1 MIITHKTKN
10 GRTRMLKIFVTGD
23 NHFGKKYNRYP
34 DAKKELI
41 NSRFECLKDMVRKAE
56 AEACEF
62 FIITGDLFDKTDN
75 IKVGDVKQVV
85 NILAGFSENVLILPG
100 NHDYYTGHENV
111 WKDFESALSS
121 RENNITLLKEFRE
134 YLFESEDGK
143 IVIYPAFC
151 QSKHS
156 NENNLN
162 WIKNQNIQKF
172 GAINIGIAHGAIR
185 GITPDINEE
194 YFLMSESELSSIPVD
209 VWLIGHT
216 HIPYPDTLKD
226 DEDTVGYKI
235 FNAGTH
241 EQTDLHNNTE
251 GNGFI
256 ISIEKKGSEV
266 KVSARKYVSGKIRF
280 YDLYV
285 SVKPENEIAL
295 SNALKTILPDKDK
308 KNSVIRLN
316 IKGKIKQAE
325 YLEKGMIYKKLLEEF
340 LSYEIVDNELSEEIT
355 VERIRSEFAE
365 TSFAA
370 LFMEQLIDNPIE
382 LQMAYKLMQDCK
394 LK

>member
-1 MIITHKTKN
+1 
-10 GRTRMLKIFVTGD
+10 
-23 NHFGKKYNRYP
+23 
-34 DAKKELI
+34 
-41 NSRFECLKDMVRKAE
+41 
-56 AEACEF
+56 
-62 FIITGDLFDKTDN
+62 
-75 IKVGDVKQVV
+75 
-85 NILAGFSENVLILPG
+85 
-100 NHDYYTGHENV
+100 
-111 WKDFESALSS
+111 
-121 RENNITLLKEFRE
+121 
-134 YLFESEDGK
+134 
-143 IVIYPAFC
+143 
-151 QSKHS
+151 
-156 NENNLN
+156 
-162 WIKNQNIQKF
+162 
-172 GAINIGIAHGAIR
+172 
-185 GITPDINEE
+185 
-194 YFLMSESELSSIPVD
+194 VD

-285 SVKPENEIAL
+285 SVKPENEIAR